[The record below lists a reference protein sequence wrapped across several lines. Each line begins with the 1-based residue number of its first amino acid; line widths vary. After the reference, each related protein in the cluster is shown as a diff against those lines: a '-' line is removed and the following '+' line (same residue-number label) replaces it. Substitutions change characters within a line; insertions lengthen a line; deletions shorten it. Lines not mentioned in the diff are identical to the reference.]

1 MVSVLVIVKKHKWSV
16 QQNLLATGISNYW
29 FLEVVFTKSIW
40 GAALNINW
48 NFCIIEANYDHL
60 HVTRALSNN
69 LRASKMAKKFKKITW
84 RVGWQMTNKLVFA
97 PIPECPAKHLL
108 STPIKS
114 LHWHSFFCHYLGMDG
129 IGFEHPFSLQTQIS
143 NFDFW
148 VWGHILSLTKSY
160 WLWDVRTHSQFDES
174 FKRVLTHS
182 KFESNPWEWE
192 WEHALSLRTNSE
204 ATLCKANSEAILC
217 RANFEATFCRS
228 RARANFGNIY
238 GGKRDPHIPLP
249 SIPPIT
255 PQKQQWQCS
264 WWQQRPDHDTII
276 RTNLSV

>member
-1 MVSVLVIVKKHKWSV
+1 MSHLIFTYMYVPRRTCRKTREPECPSHLHLTFKIISHYHIIWWFKKLRMALVWSMVSVLVIVKKHKWSV

-84 RVGWQMTNKLVFA
+84 RVGWQTTNKLVFA

-114 LHWHSFFCHYLGMDG
+114 LHWHSFFIAILGWMG
-129 IGFEHPFSLQTQIS
+129 LVMGSPFPFKHKSVFLIFEYEES
-143 NFDFW
+143 FW
-148 VWGHILSLTKSY
+148 V
-160 WLWDVRTHSQFDES
+160 
-174 FKRVLTHS
+174 
-182 KFESNPWEWE
+182 
-192 WEHALSLRTNSE
+192 
-204 ATLCKANSEAILC
+204 
-217 RANFEATFCRS
+217 
-228 RARANFGNIY
+228 
-238 GGKRDPHIPLP
+238 
-249 SIPPIT
+249 
-255 PQKQQWQCS
+255 
-264 WWQQRPDHDTII
+264 
-276 RTNLSV
+276 